1 LEQADHHIVVSV
13 VVDVQQSN
21 TLDSRA
27 DDAILK
33 MKDLGD
39 NVF

>member
-1 LEQADHHIVVSV
+1 LEQADDHIVVSV
-13 VVDVQQSN
+13 VADVQQSN
-21 TLDSRA
+21 TLDCRA